1 MNNMNMDFRKQKT
14 TCFFGPSTQDLATSV
29 GIQQLEELSQLLRP
43 QNPGLKKKVHGGYE
57 NPSKTGFIGET
68 NQI

>member
-1 MNNMNMDFRKQKT
+1 MNNMNMDLRKQRT

-43 QNPGLKKKVHGGYE
+43 QNPGLKKKSPWG
-57 NPSKTGFIGET
+57 I
-68 NQI
+68 